1 MVRLGGSEEQQ
12 SWGQVRFG
20 EAERWARP
28 CLSVCLVPS
37 LSLNHSDLHPSDT
50 EIQSSSIVHH
60 PHTNTDILLWDQ
72 QEINTETAG
81 GVGGGGGG
89 GGGLTILLINC
100 SWTGLGQWAWHTN
113 YWCKNYDKNLTPCQ
127 KCSIIRQS
135 WFIIKDDKLNG
146 QNGWKTVFCQKF
158 LPFNHKTV
166 LSAAAQAGLIRP
178 LKCRAFNYSQRN
190 SKQIF
195 LFY

>member
-1 MVRLGGSEEQQ
+1 M
-12 SWGQVRFG
+12 F
-20 EAERWARP
+20 RWSQP
-28 CLSVCLVPS
+28 CPALSGPS
-37 LSLNHSDLHPSDT
+37 LSPGQADLHPSCHRISET
-50 EIQSSSIVHH
+50 ERQSHSILHH
-60 PHTNTDILLWDQ
+60 PHTNTVRLRHRG
-72 QEINTETAG
+72 NNPAAAA
-81 GVGGGGGG
+81 GVGHSCWSIAW
-89 GGGLTILLINC
+89 GLDWD
-100 SWTGLGQWAWHTN
+100 SGPGWHTN
-113 YWCKNYDKNLTPCQ
+113 YWCKNSDKNLTQCQ

-146 QNGWKTVFCQKF
+146 QNGWKTVFCRKF

-190 SKQIF
+190 SRQIF